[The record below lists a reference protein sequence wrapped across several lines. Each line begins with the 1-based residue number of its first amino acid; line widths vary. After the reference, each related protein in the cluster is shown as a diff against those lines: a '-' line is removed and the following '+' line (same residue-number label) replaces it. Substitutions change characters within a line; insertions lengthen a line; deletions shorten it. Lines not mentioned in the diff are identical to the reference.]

1 MMRQAGQLMERD
13 RGDRPQ
19 RWHRVVQRL
28 TPYLFLAPALMILG
42 LTVFY
47 PAVQAFLLSFT
58 RYEFDI
64 TQPPIWIGTENFQ
77 RLLRDAVFWETLG
90 NTLLYLVCVVP
101 LLVSLPL
108 LLAILVNRALPGIHW
123 FRAAY
128 YTPVVISMVVA
139 GIAWN
144 WLYTENGLF
153 NQGLHWGATGL
164 LNWLPDI
171 DLFAPIA
178 AGLRT
183 LQAGIPWLTSADLA
197 LFSVMAVTVWKGLGY
212 YMVIYLAGL
221 QGIPNDLYE
230 AAAIDGSEGWQQHW
244 DITIPLM
251 RPYLLLVGVIS
262 AIAATKVFEEVFV
275 MTQGGPRNSSKTI
288 VYYVY
293 EEAFQNLEI
302 SYACTIGLA
311 LFLIIL
317 TLSVLRLSLGG
328 DRGSVM

>member
-1 MMRQAGQLMERD
+1 MKAGKQP
-13 RGDRPQ
+13 GDRL
-19 RWHRVVQRL
+19 WHRPALIQSL
-28 TPYLFLAPALMILG
+28 TPYLFLAPALLILG

-47 PAVQAFLLSFT
+47 PAVRAFLLSFT

-64 TQPPIWIGTENFQ
+64 TQPPIWVGLDNFQ
-77 RLLRDAVFWETLG
+77 RLLTDDVFWITLG

-101 LLVSLPL
+101 LLVVLPL
-108 LLAILVNRALPGIHW
+108 LLAILVNRTLPGIHW

-128 YTPVVISMVVA
+128 YTPVIISMVVA

-153 NQGLHWGATGL
+153 NQFLSWLATGML
-164 LNWLPDI
+164 DWLPATDRLMP
-171 DLFAPIA
+171 LFTW
-178 AGLRT
+178 LVV
-183 LQAGIPWLTSADLA
+183 LQEGIPWLTSPGLA

-221 QGIPNDLYE
+221 QAIPKDLYE
-230 AAAIDGSEGWQQHW
+230 AAAIDGSDGWQKHW

-293 EEAFQNLEI
+293 EEAFENLEI
-302 SYACTIGLA
+302 SYACTIGLV

-317 TLSVLRLSLGG
+317 ALSILRLTLGG
-328 DRGSVM
+328 QSKSLV